1 METTVTI
8 TPTPKQI
15 ADMLFDLSDREVIQ
29 VFEEWNNN
37 FEEEYKKPSRSFKV
51 DLYGFCLYFTR
62 DMSESAKE
70 MVRGMYS
77 ALIYNTCT
85 KPYFNKKDY

>member
-8 TPTPKQI
+8 KPTPKEI
-15 ADMLFDLSDREVIQ
+15 ADMLFELDDREVMK
-29 VFEEWNNN
+29 VFDEWNKN

-51 DLYGFCLYFTR
+51 DFYGFCLYFTR

-85 KPYFNKKDY
+85 KPYYDKTRY

>member
-29 VFEEWNNN
+29 VFEEWNKN
-37 FEEEYKKPSRSFKV
+37 FEEHYAISKQPGKIDF
-51 DLYGFCLYFTR
+51 YGFCLFLTK

-70 MVRGMYS
+70 VIRSMYS
-77 ALIYNTCT
+77 SLIYNTCT
-85 KPYFNKKDY
+85 KPYYDKTRY